1 MCELSIVCMSAAR
14 ANSSLVAC
22 AVRSYSACAVRELA
36 VHSTT
41 NFLLLVVLLLVLV
54 VGNAQLTSVVAH
66 R

>member
-1 MCELSIVCMSAAR
+1 MSAAR

-22 AVRSYSACAVRELA
+22 AGRAYSACAVCELA
-36 VHSTT
+36 VHLTT

-54 VGNAQLTSVVAH
+54 VGNAQLTSVVAP